1 MNHTG
6 GMRFDLVTLFVN
18 DPHALAD
25 WYREHLGLRLVEETE
40 RFVRLEAGEG
50 AKIAFHVG
58 EPVGNPDH
66 VQLHFEVPDVDAEA
80 ERLADEGVEIVDG
93 PEDKPYGW
101 RVAAVRDPAG
111 HTVEVVQPA

>member
-1 MNHTG
+1 
-6 GMRFDLVTLFVN
+6 MRFDLVTLFVD
-18 DPHALAD
+18 DPHAVAG
-25 WYREHLGLRLVEETE
+25 WYREHLGLATLEDTE
-40 RFVRLEAGEG
+40 RFVRLDGGEG

-58 EPVGNPDH
+58 EPVGNPRH

-80 ERLADEGVEIVDG
+80 DRLRGEGVEVVDG

-111 HTVEVVQPA
+111 HTVELVRPL